1 MPTIDRKPRARR
13 RSERRPIGP
22 GECMEM
28 MRNARDG
35 KADWD
40 EIRPECIRAMARG
53 TVTPEQAA
61 MIFDAYRRR
70 PVLLPTRP
78 PGA

>member
-1 MPTIDRKPRARR
+1 
-13 RSERRPIGP
+13 
-22 GECMEM
+22 M